1 MRRTGYVRRWCP
13 DRGFGLI
20 FNDNGSG
27 EEFVHFSSLAAT
39 GLQALTPGM
48 DVSFELAPRGDKFH
62 AVNVRV
68 LDRAPE

>member
-1 MRRTGYVRRWCP
+1 MRKTGYVRRWCP
-13 DRGFGLI
+13 ERGFGLI
-20 FNDNGSG
+20 LNDDGTG

-39 GLQALTPGM
+39 GLQELRPGM
-48 DVSFELAPRGDKFH
+48 DVSFELAPRGARFH